1 MRKIVFFFPHNFS
14 NLLANSRSNP
24 NRLSDVSQRLRAV
37 KIYSISKSSLAP
49 LSLTFE
55 NEIYCFSRLPK
66 IDFDSYQIRDKS
78 KKFIVWLTI
87 DSSRGLT
94 FWFFP
99 PESSCLRIYFDVY
112 GAKKTMSCKV
122 FSSVF
127 LVIAAREKYQP
138 FEPLLWVTFGIQIH
152 LFSLFCELWRV
163 FHRCV
168 RFDVCLIILATSST
182 ITKKAFYY
190 LINKIKLWQIFLPFL
205 IQATQ
210 RKETKNFIVHFSH
223 PWIVLPEIWQ
233 KPSFAWHA
241 SSFSSSRRM
250 SSHAARS
257 IDIVHHVENRC
268 ISNARYVEWT
278 ENGSLSRSRSA
289 IEKAEKCFSY
299 EWRSFWNSIMVNMK

>member
-1 MRKIVFFFPHNFS
+1 M
-14 NLLANSRSNP
+14 NLWH
-24 NRLSDVSQRLRAV
+24 
-37 KIYSISKSSLAP
+37 KIYHHAAFALSLWLVVYSRVINFIFSTFTSTSPAPMPPHDAQSTLTSTQVINGWKFTVHSWLMAMKFAKFSFAFFSVAKLSSSSRTISLIFSQIQDLIQIDCQTSRKGLELWKFIQSRKARSLLS

-99 PESSCLRIYFDVY
+99 PESSCLRIHFDVY

-182 ITKKAFYY
+182 TTKK
-190 LINKIKLWQIFLPFL
+190 KH
-205 IQATQ
+205 
-210 RKETKNFIVHFSH
+210 FI
-223 PWIVLPEIWQ
+223 IL
-233 KPSFAWHA
+233 
-241 SSFSSSRRM
+241 
-250 SSHAARS
+250 S
-257 IDIVHHVENRC
+257 IR
-268 ISNARYVEWT
+268 
-278 ENGSLSRSRSA
+278 
-289 IEKAEKCFSY
+289 
-299 EWRSFWNSIMVNMK
+299 